1 MVLRGGEA
9 FYFKGGKVGCLLIHG
24 GTGTPSAVRPLGEFL
39 AREGIPSLGPLLKG
53 FGETPEEWLK
63 TSHQD
68 WISSAE
74 DGLHALRRDCEN
86 VFVAGLSMGGT
97 LALYLAGK
105 YRDEVSG
112 VIPIC
117 APYANRFLE
126 PFRVR
131 FLPLIKE
138 NLPMPNFSATDL
150 KAQGIRQV
158 GYEMTFPSTNLE
170 WAKIVEAASGLV
182 SDIRCPALIVQAR
195 NDHVIDPSVAL
206 DLYETIGA
214 GEKELFWLE
223 NSYHM
228 ATLDVDRELLYQRIL
243 TFIKKNR

>member
-1 MVLRGGEA
+1 MVFRGGEA

-39 AREGIPSLGPLLKG
+39 ARNEISALGPLLKG
-53 FGETPEEWLK
+53 FGETLEEWVK
-63 TSHQD
+63 TAHED

-74 DGLHALRRDCEN
+74 DGLKTLRKDCEK
-86 VFVAGLSMGGT
+86 VFVSGLSMGGT
-97 LALYLAGK
+97 LSLYLAAK
-105 YRDEVSG
+105 YREEVSG

-117 APYANRFLE
+117 APYGNRFLE
-126 PFRVR
+126 PFRIR
-131 FLPLIKE
+131 FFPLLKE
-138 NLPMPNFSATDL
+138 NLPVPNFSATDL

-195 NDHVIDPSVAL
+195 NDHVIDPSGSQ
-206 DLYETIGA
+206 DLYERIGA
-214 GEKELFWLE
+214 SNKELFWLE
-223 NSYHM
+223 HSYHM
-228 ATLDVDRELLYQRIL
+228 ATIDVDREILYQKIL
-243 TFIKKNR
+243 TFIQKN